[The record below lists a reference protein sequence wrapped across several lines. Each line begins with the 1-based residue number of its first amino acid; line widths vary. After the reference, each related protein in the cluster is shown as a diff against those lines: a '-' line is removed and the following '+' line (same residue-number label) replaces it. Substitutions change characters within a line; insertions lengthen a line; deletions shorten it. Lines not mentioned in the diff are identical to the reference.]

1 MVRTGN
7 LKRLLNPRHVAFV
20 GGRGVAGAARQCEAM
35 GFAGEIWIVNPKHPR
50 IAGRPTFARIEDLP
64 EAPDAAFVAVPRE
77 ATVAVVRALAAAG
90 AGGCVCYAAGFAEAG
105 AEGEAL
111 EGELV
116 AAAGEMAL
124 VGPNCYGMINALEG
138 LSLFP
143 PPHGAERIDRGVA
156 IISQSGNI
164 SLNVTM
170 SERSVPIACVI
181 SAGNQAVLGIGDYV
195 AVLASDPRIQAIGL
209 YVEGLKDIAG
219 FSRAAAAAIT
229 AGVPIV
235 AVKAGASEVGA
246 RMTLSHTRSLA
257 GPEEFYRAL
266 FDRLAIIRADSV
278 PAMLETL
285 KLLAVSGPLGGR
297 RLGVLTASGGDGA
310 LLADRAAKA
319 GFDFPPPTAEQAAAF
334 RRDLVAYAA
343 IANPLDYNN
352 PLWGE
357 AAALE
362 RCFATMMDGDFDATV
377 LILDYPRPG
386 SAGIEEWDTA
396 VGALIAA
403 RRRTGKQAVV
413 VSTLPELMPE
423 PARRRL
429 MAAGIAPLQGLEEAV
444 AAIEGAAW
452 LDERRRRIAA
462 TEGGAEGLCL
472 PAAGPTPAAPSV
484 LDEWTSKRAL
494 AAFGVRVPEARLATA
509 AEAPAA
515 AAGIGFPVAVKAV
528 SPALVHKTEA
538 GAVAVDQKTGA
549 EVAAA
554 VARIAAAVAGLAQAG
569 ERFIVERMVDGAV
582 AELIVG
588 VRREEPFGLALV
600 LGSGGELV
608 NVVEDSRVL
617 LLPADR
623 RAIVEALDSLKAAR
637 LVAGFRG
644 RPAGDREAAI
654 DAIVAIAAFAEHHR
668 DRLVELDVNPL
679 SVLPEGQG
687 AFAVDAMMRMAA
699 D

>member
-1 MVRTGN
+1 MVRAEN
-7 LKRLLNPRHVAFV
+7 LKRLLNPRHVAFI

-35 GFAGEIWIVNPKHPR
+35 GFEGEIWIVNPKRRR
-50 IAGRPTFARIEDLP
+50 IAGRPTFARVEDLP
-64 EAPDAAFVAVPRE
+64 EAPDAAFVAVPRQ
-77 ATVAVVRALAAAG
+77 ATVLVVRALAAVG

-116 AAAGEMAL
+116 AAAGGLAL
-124 VGPNCYGMINALEG
+124 VGPNCYGLINALEG
-138 LSLFP
+138 VSLFP
-143 PPHGAERIDRGVA
+143 PPHGAARLDRGVA

-181 SAGNQAVLGIGDYV
+181 SAGNQAVLGLGDYV
-195 AVLASDPRIQAIGL
+195 SVLASDPRIQAIGL
-209 YVEGLKDIAG
+209 YVEGLKDIHG
-219 FSRAAAAAIT
+219 FSRAAVEAID

-235 AVKAGASEVGA
+235 AVKAGASETGA

-266 FDRLAIIRADSV
+266 FERLAIIRADSV

-285 KLLAVSGPLGGR
+285 KLMAVSGPLAGR

-319 GFDFPPPTAEQAAAF
+319 GLDFPPPTADQAAALG
-334 RRDLVAYAA
+334 RDLAPYAT
-343 IANPLDYNN
+343 IANPLDYND
-352 PLWGE
+352 PAWGD

-362 RCFATMMDGDFDATV
+362 HCFATMMEGNFDATV

-386 SAGIEEWDTA
+386 SVGIEEWDTA
-396 VGALIAA
+396 VDALIAA
-403 RRRTGKQAVV
+403 RRKTNKPAMV
-413 VSTLPELMPE
+413 VSTLPELLPE

-444 AAIEGAAW
+444 AAIGGAAW
-452 LDERRRRIAA
+452 IDRRRRQIEASERGA
-462 TEGGAEGLCL
+462 GGLRL
-472 PAAGPTPAAPSV
+472 PAAGPTPAAASV
-484 LDEWTSKRAL
+484 LDEWTSKREL
-494 AAFGVRVPEARLATA
+494 AAFGVRLPEARLASA
-509 AEAPAA
+509 AEAPGAA
-515 AAGIGFPVAVKAV
+515 ASLGFPVVVKALV
-528 SPALVHKTEA
+528 PALVHKTEA
-538 GAVAVDQKTGA
+538 GAVALGQKTA
-549 EVAAA
+549 EAVAAA
-554 VARIAAAVAGLAQAG
+554 VARIGAALAGQPEAG
-569 ERFIVERMVDGAV
+569 ERFIVERMVEGAV

-588 VRREEPFGLALV
+588 VRREAPFGLALIV
-600 LGSGGELV
+600 GSGGELV
-608 NVVEDSRVL
+608 GLVEDSQVL

-623 RAIVEALDSLKAAR
+623 RAIADALDSLKAAR
-637 LVAGFRG
+637 LLAGFRG

-654 DAIVAIAAFAEHHR
+654 DAIVAIAAFAEHR
-668 DRLVELDVNPL
+668 RGRLLELEVNPL
-679 SVLPEGQG
+679 PVLAEGRG
-687 AFAVDAMMRMAA
+687 AFAVDAMICMAA